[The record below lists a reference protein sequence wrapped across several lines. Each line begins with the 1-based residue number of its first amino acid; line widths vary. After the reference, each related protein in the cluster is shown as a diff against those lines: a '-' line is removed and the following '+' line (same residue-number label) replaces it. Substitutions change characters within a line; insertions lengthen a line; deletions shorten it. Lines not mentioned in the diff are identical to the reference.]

1 MTEEELVTK
10 AAQGDQDAFAQLLE
24 LHQSKVYGLTL
35 RLVDSPEDAMDLT
48 QETFF
53 NAWRG
58 LPGFHFESKFST
70 WLYRLATNAA
80 IDFLRREKRRRSLGV
95 TPLWTEEE
103 DSERALE
110 IPDRRFT
117 PQGELERKEFQEAVS
132 RGLARLSDEHRQVL
146 VLRELNGLSYAEIAQ
161 VLGIEEGTVKSRI
174 SRARLALRKILLADG
189 NFSLPTASI

>member
-1 MTEEELVTK
+1 MTERELITK
-10 AAQGDQDAFAQLLE
+10 AAQGDQDAFAQLLDA
-24 LHQSKVYGLTL
+24 HQSKVYALTL
-35 RLVDSPEDAMDLT
+35 RLVNSPEDALDLT

-80 IDFLRREKRRRSLGV
+80 IDFLRREKLRRGLNV
-95 TPLWTEEE
+95 TPLWSG
-103 DSERALE
+103 DDNQQVLD

-117 PQGELERKEFQEAVS
+117 PQDELERKEFQEAVV
-132 RGLARLSDEHRQVL
+132 RGLGKLSDEHRQVL

-174 SRARLALRKILLADG
+174 SRARLALRKVLLADG
-189 NFSLPTASI
+189 NFSMPSASM